1 MIVYSVR
8 SRAITAFVQCVSSD
22 QPIIINAIKDIVT
35 PHPVVRTG
43 NIPRL
48 VPTPGAQLGGTVSL
62 GLLWCYCHNWLYIR
76 WTLGDS
82 SVGVD
87 KTEMGEG
94 SLCLHRDSCIAEIG
108 HCLVKRDTV
117 SIVFGI
123 PIFV

>member
-48 VPTPGAQLGGTVSL
+48 VPTPGAQVGGMFSFDIVMV
-62 GLLWCYCHNWLYIR
+62 LL
-76 WTLGDS
+76 S
-82 SVGVD
+82 
-87 KTEMGEG
+87 
-94 SLCLHRDSCIAEIG
+94 
-108 HCLVKRDTV
+108 
-117 SIVFGI
+117 
-123 PIFV
+123 